1 MLLSVVKMYPPEMGG
16 VEVVAKEI
24 AEIGKEYFGE
34 SEVITFNKE
43 NKLKIENIN
52 GVNVYRLKTFFR
64 KDPLRV
70 SSQYKEYLIQISKKS
85 KKIIFHFPAFQPE
98 MFFLINDIKE
108 SQKICFYHADIV
120 GRGLFGDVYNNIVVN
135 NYLKKMDKIIVT
147 SPNIIESSKL
157 LKKFKNKI
165 EIVPLFVDIKH
176 FYYRKNNKREELLNK
191 VSKHNK
197 DIKLILYIGRLGRY
211 KGIEYLI
218 EATENLPNNYYTI
231 IIGNGPKEEELKE
244 LVNNKN
250 LEKRVFFLNHI
261 SYQEMPEYYSAADVF
276 VLPSIDRGEAFGLV
290 AIEAM
295 ACGIPV
301 ITTELG
307 TGTSYHNIDGI
318 TGKIIPP
325 KDSSALK
332 EAILDVTTGDYSK
345 EKIIERAKD
354 FSLEKFKYNIIKILG
369 GKI

>member
-24 AEIGKEYFGE
+24 AEIGKEYYGG

-52 GVNVYRLKTFFR
+52 GVKVYRLKTVFR
-64 KDPLRV
+64 KDPLRI
-70 SSQYKEYLIQISKKS
+70 SLQYDYYIKKISKKA

-98 MFFLINDIKE
+98 MFFLINDIKKSE
-108 SQKICFYHADIV
+108 KICFYHADIV
-120 GRGLFGDVYNNIVVN
+120 GRGFFGDLYNDIVVN
-135 NYLKKMDKIIVT
+135 NFLKKMDKIIVT
-147 SPNIIESSKL
+147 SPNIIESSNV
-157 LKKFKNKI
+157 LKKFKDKI
-165 EIVPLFVDIKH
+165 EIVPLFVDLSH
-176 FYYRKNNKREELLNK
+176 FYFRKKNKREELLNK
-191 VSKHNK
+191 ISNLNK
-197 DIKLILYIGRLGRY
+197 DVKLILYIGRLGRY

-218 EATENLPNNYYTI
+218 EATENLPDNYYTV
-231 IIGNGPKEEELKE
+231 IIGNGPKKEELKE
-244 LVNNKN
+244 LVKNK
-250 LEKRVFFLNHI
+250 KIIGRVIFLDHI

-295 ACGIPV
+295 ACGTPI

-307 TGTSYHNIDGI
+307 TGTSYHNIDGV
-318 TGKIIPP
+318 TGKVIPP
-325 KDSSALK
+325 KDSDSLK
-332 EAILDVTTGDYSK
+332 EAILEITENEYTK

-354 FSLEKFKYNIIKILG
+354 FSLEKFKNNIRKILG